1 MSKRTIA
8 ALSLILLASGPALA
22 DDDAASG
29 LPTGKRQHKPVKAA
43 EPETEQ
49 AMNKAELTETLA
61 TKTGVDKD
69 EAKEKAALQKKATTR
84 IKKK

>member
-22 DDDAASG
+22 DDDKASG

-43 EPETEQ
+43 EPDTEQ
-49 AMNKAELTETLA
+49 AMNKAELTEA
-61 TKTGVDKD
+61 IAKKTGVDKD
-69 EAKEKAALQKKATTR
+69 EAEEKTVTKKKA
-84 IKKK
+84 KKKTKKK